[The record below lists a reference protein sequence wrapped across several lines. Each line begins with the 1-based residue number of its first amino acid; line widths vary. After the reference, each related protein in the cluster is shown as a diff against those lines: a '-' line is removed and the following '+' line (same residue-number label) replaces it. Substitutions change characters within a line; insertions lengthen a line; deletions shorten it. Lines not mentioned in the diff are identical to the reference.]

1 MDFGL
6 ADKVVLVTAASR
18 GLGYAIAAGFLA
30 EGASVVISARHQ
42 DTLDAAAARLKDET
56 GVAPVAIAA
65 DCTDQSD
72 IANLVGAAEERFGRI
87 DVLINNSAG
96 PPTKPFVEL
105 SDDDWRGA
113 LEVKFLPQVRCARAV
128 LPGMMERGWGR
139 IITLIGTHGRQPH
152 AYAFTA
158 GVVNAA
164 LLNFNKALA
173 EEGAPGNVLANAINP
188 GPIDTERMQYLAEE
202 KAREEGIS
210 FDEARRIQTEET
222 MLKRFGQPVEIAA
235 AAVFLASDKAGFITG
250 TTLDIDGGQT
260 KTI

>member
-1 MDFGL
+1 MDLGL
-6 ADKVVLVTAASR
+6 TDKVVLVTAASR
-18 GLGYAIAAGFLA
+18 GLGCAIAAGFLS
-30 EGASVVISARHQ
+30 EGSTVVISARNQ
-42 DTLDAAAARLKDET
+42 ETLDAAAGRLEEET
-56 GVAPVAIAA
+56 GARPGAIAA
-65 DCTDQSD
+65 DCTHQDD
-72 IANLVGAAEERFGRI
+72 IDRLVAAVEEQFGRI

-113 LEVKFLPQVRCARAV
+113 LEIKFLPQIRCARAV

-139 IITLIGTHGRQPH
+139 IITIIGTHGRQPH
-152 AYAFTA
+152 AYVFTG

-173 EEGAPGNVLANAINP
+173 EEGAPANVLANAINP

-202 KAREEGIS
+202 MARENGITY
-210 FDEARRIQTEET
+210 DEARGIQTQET
-222 MLKRFGQPVEIAA
+222 MLKRFGQPVEVAA
-235 AAVFLASDKAGFITG
+235 AAAFFASDKANFITG

-260 KTI
+260 KGV

>member
-1 MDFGL
+1 MDLGL
-6 ADKVVLVTAASR
+6 TDKVVLVTAASR
-18 GLGYAIAAGFLA
+18 GLGYAIAAGFLR
-30 EGASVVISARHQ
+30 EGAQVVISARHQ
-42 DTLDAAAARLKDET
+42 DTLDAAAAKLGEET
-56 GVAPVAIAA
+56 GSEAVAMAA
-65 DCTDQSD
+65 DCTQLDD
-72 IANLVGAAEERFGRI
+72 ITKLVGEVEDRFGRI

-96 PPTKPFVEL
+96 PPTKPFIEL

-128 LPGMMERGWGR
+128 FPGMVERRWGR
-139 IITLIGTHGRQPH
+139 IITIIGTHGRQPH

-164 LLNFNKALA
+164 LLNFSKALA
-173 EEGAPGNVLANAINP
+173 EEGASANVNANAVNP

-210 FDEARRIQTEET
+210 YDEARRIQTEET
-222 MLKRFGQPVEIAA
+222 VLKRFGRPEEVASA
-235 AAVFLASDKAGFITG
+235 VVFLASEKAGFITA

>member
-1 MDFGL
+1 MDLSL
-6 ADKVVLVTAASR
+6 AGKIVLVTAASR
-18 GLGYAIAAGFLA
+18 GLGYAIAEAFLV
-30 EGASVVISARHQ
+30 EGATAIISARNQ
-42 DTLDAAAARLKDET
+42 DTLDAAAAKLREET
-56 GVAPVAIAA
+56 GREAVAIAA
-65 DCTDQSD
+65 DCTSQDD
-72 IANLVGAAEERFGRI
+72 ISWLAGTVEERFGRI

-96 PPTKPFVEL
+96 PPTKPFVQL

-139 IITLIGTHGRQPH
+139 IITIIGTHGRQPH
-152 AYAFTA
+152 AYVFTG

-173 EEGAPGNVLANAINP
+173 EEGAPANVLANAINP
-188 GPIDTERMQYLAEE
+188 GPIDTERMRYLAEE

-210 FDEARRIQTEET
+210 YEEARRIQTEET
-222 MLKRFGQPVEIAA
+222 MLKRFGQPAEVAA

-250 TTLDIDGGQT
+250 ATLDIDGGQT
-260 KTI
+260 KGV